1 MKKAKELFYSI
12 FIHKLLKRTKKIKGI
27 LIGFLQRYTQYHHN
41 VEHTRFHMKFRVFFV
56 ETTNFLEGF
65 YYY

>member
-1 MKKAKELFYSI
+1 MKKGKELFYSI
-12 FIHKLLKRTKKIKGI
+12 LIHRKDKKNLRE
-27 LIGFLQRYTQYHHN
+27 LIGFLQRYTQYPHN